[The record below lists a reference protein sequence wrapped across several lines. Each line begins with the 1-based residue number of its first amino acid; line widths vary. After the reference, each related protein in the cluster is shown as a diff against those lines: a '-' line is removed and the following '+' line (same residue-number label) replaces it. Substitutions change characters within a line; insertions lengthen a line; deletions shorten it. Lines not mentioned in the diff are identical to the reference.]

1 MTATATRRSWPA
13 PGRRLVTALVAL
25 LAIALVAVACDPG
38 ESEPLEPAEAGQR
51 LTELA
56 SDIDWL
62 DEPID
67 RRANVEPGGGRAL
80 ADTLPDISEFPLV
93 VDPAI
98 AGDRTVAE
106 IFVSTEKSGTGV
118 DGWMVGAAESFN
130 DSGRRLADGTE
141 AQVAIRSIASGTG
154 YQFIAAGEG
163 LPAGFSPS
171 NHLWVEM
178 AATHRPMSVVTE
190 QTVPNVAGIVMKEE
204 TAEQLRERYGE
215 LDTKV
220 LLEAV
225 INGDLVMGYTDPFA
239 SSTGLNFLLTV
250 LDDFAEG
257 DESRLVDPDVAS
269 VFETFQEQ
277 VPFVAFTTLQLRESV
292 ENDNGSLDAFVMEWQ
307 TYVNTDSLQN
317 GFEFIPFGIRHDNPL
332 YAFDAAS
339 PAEREV
345 LELFGEHLRSEE
357 EQRRAAEM
365 GFDPP
370 EYTSDVAIPS
380 GSTLIEAQQLW
391 KDKKDAGRP
400 VYAVFVT
407 DTSGSMAGSRIAAV
421 QRALE
426 SSREFINP
434 EASVG
439 MVEFADRARRRLEI
453 APFDLNQ
460 QAQFAAA
467 VQDMDPVGGTAMYDG
482 VVLGLSMLAE
492 QREQEPNGKYM
503 LIVLTDGETNEGL
516 RFGDVDEVVAGLR
529 IPVVTVGFEADLEE
543 LGRLASLVEA
553 ATINASEGDV
563 EFKLSS
569 LFNAGV

>member
-1 MTATATRRSWPA
+1 MSRTAMPRVGPT
-13 PGRRLVTALVAL
+13 PGRPHLTTLVVL

-38 ESEPLEPAEAGQR
+38 EAEPLEPAEAGQR

-56 SDIDWL
+56 SDIGWL

-67 RRANVEPGGGRAL
+67 RRASVEPGGGKAL

-93 VDPAI
+93 VRPDAT
-98 AGDRTVAE
+98 ADRTVAE
-106 IFVSTEKSGTGV
+106 IFVSTEKSGSGI
-118 DGWMVGAAESFN
+118 DGWMVEAAESFN
-130 DSGRRLADGTE
+130 DSGQRLADGRE
-141 AQVAIRSIASGTG
+141 AQVAIRSIASGTA

-163 LPAGFSPS
+163 IPAGFSPS

-178 AATHRPMSVVTE
+178 AGTHSPLSVVTD

-204 TAEQLRERYGE
+204 TAEELRERYGE
-215 LDTKV
+215 LGTKV

-257 DESRLVDPDVAS
+257 DEDRLVDPDVAS

-292 ENDNGSLDAFVMEWQ
+292 ERDNGSLDAFVMEWQ
-307 TYVNTDSLQN
+307 TYVNTDSLRD

-345 LELFGEHLRSEE
+345 LELFGEHLRGEA
-357 EQRRAAEM
+357 EQRRAAEL

-370 EYTSDVAIPS
+370 DYTSDVSIPS
-380 GSTLIEAQQLW
+380 GTTLIEAQQLW

-482 VVLGLSMLAE
+482 VILGLSMLAE
-492 QREQEPNGKYM
+492 QREQEPGGKYM

-529 IPVVTVGFEADLEE
+529 IPVVTVGFEANLEE

>member
-1 MTATATRRSWPA
+1 MTPNRS
-13 PGRRLVTALVAL
+13 LVTLLVAL
-25 LAIALVAVACDPG
+25 LAIAFVAVACDVDG
-38 ESEPLEPAEAGQR
+38 ESEPLEPGQAGQR
-51 LTELA
+51 LSELA
-56 SDIDWL
+56 ADIDWL
-62 DEPID
+62 DEPIG
-67 RRANVEPGGGRAL
+67 RRASVEPGGAREL
-80 ADTLPDISEFPLV
+80 ADTLPDISQFPLV
-93 VDPAI
+93 VVPGAG
-98 AGDRTVAE
+98 GDRTVAE
-106 IFVSTEKSGTGV
+106 IYVSTEKSGTGD
-118 DGWMVGAAESFN
+118 DGWMVEAAEAFN
-130 DSGRRLADGTE
+130 ESGQRLADGSE
-141 AQVAIRSIASGTG
+141 AQVAIRKIASGTG
-154 YQFIAAGEG
+154 YQYIAAGDQV
-163 LPAGFSPS
+163 PDGFSPS

-178 AATHRPMSVVTE
+178 AGTHSPLSVVTD
-190 QTVPNVAGIVMKEE
+190 QTVPNVAGIVMKDE
-204 TAEQLRERYGE
+204 TAAELRERYGE

-225 INGDLVMGYTDPFA
+225 INGDLVMGYTNPFA

-292 ENDNGSLDAFVMEWQ
+292 QKDNGSLDAFVMEWQ
-307 TYVNTDSLQN
+307 TYVNTDSLRD

-332 YAFDAAS
+332 YAFDAAGA
-339 PAEREV
+339 AEREV
-345 LELFGEHLRSEE
+345 LELFGAFLAEDEQ
-357 EQRRAAEM
+357 QRRAAEM

-370 EYTSDVAIPS
+370 DYVSDVAIPA
-380 GSTLIEAQQLW
+380 GSTLIEAQRLW

-407 DTSGSMAGSRIAAV
+407 DTSGSMSGSRIAAV
-421 QRALE
+421 RRALE

-434 EASVG
+434 AASVG
-439 MVEFADRARRRLEI
+439 MVEFADRARKRLEI

-467 VQDMDPVGGTAMYDG
+467 AQDMDPVGGTAMYDG
-482 VVLGLSMLAE
+482 VILGLSMLAE
-492 QREQEPNGKYM
+492 QRELDPDGKFM

-529 IPVVTVGFEADLEE
+529 IPVVTVGFEANLDE

-553 ATINASEGDV
+553 ATINANEGDV